1 MDRQDRLKLVGAH
14 AADAENSGLR
24 RFNQKYRLVA
34 GARGDRQ
41 REHAFV
47 HVLVDLLAARAK
59 ADLDLR
65 RFRHL
70 ERLRR
75 TGVLERQ
82 ILDVDLLDRELHK
95 RTGIAR
101 RWRALGFGH
110 RTTPAKGKTT
120 SLP

>member
-14 AADAENSGLR
+14 AADAKNARLR
-24 RFNQKYRLVA
+24 RFNQKYCLVA

-41 REHAFV
+41 REHT
-47 HVLVDLLAARAK
+47 LVSVGGNLLAARAK

-70 ERLRR
+70 KRLRR
-75 TGVLERQ
+75 AGVLERQ

-95 RTGIAR
+95 RTGVTR
-101 RWRALGFGH
+101 WWRALGFGH
-110 RTTPAKGKTT
+110 RTSPAKGKRS